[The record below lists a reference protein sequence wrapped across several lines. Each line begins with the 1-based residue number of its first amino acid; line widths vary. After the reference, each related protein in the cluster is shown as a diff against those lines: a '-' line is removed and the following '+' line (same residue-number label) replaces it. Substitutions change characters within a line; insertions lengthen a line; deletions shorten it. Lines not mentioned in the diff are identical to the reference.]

1 MSSESHAELLGSLR
15 ILAQGLPGLAEPLAP
30 AQLAAVH
37 PLWATAVAALAPWR
51 LEQGLAWVPGLP
63 PAHSQGSDVMKG
75 ADILICGP
83 CASTMDVARE
93 LVAQGRLGA
102 FGSVLAPAQTGGR
115 GQLRRTWLSAPG
127 NVLAT
132 MVLPTA
138 EGLWNDLRPLVLGHL
153 LAEALEGVCD
163 GVRVKW
169 PNDLLVNDRKIGGIL
184 VEERP
189 GCVLAGIGLNLGWSP
204 REEDLRHGHCVAAG
218 SFPLPPDVSGVLG
231 LWRMLVNRL
240 ETGYMTL
247 LETFSPSDFLT
258 IFQSRLAWMGRRVLV
273 CEGASVRY
281 EATIRGVSGKGELVL
296 DCDGKE
302 ILLLAGDVTPL

>member
-1 MSSESHAELLGSLR
+1 MPSESPTKLHGSLR
-15 ILAQGLPGLAEPLAP
+15 ILAQGLSSDLAVLAESLDPG
-30 AQLAAVH
+30 QLAAAH
-37 PLWATAVAALAPWR
+37 PFWASDVAALGPWR
-51 LEQGLAWVPGLP
+51 LEQGRAWLP
-63 PAHSQGSDVMKG
+63 DIHPVAPQG
-75 ADILICGP
+75 ADIVVCGP
-83 CASTMDVARE
+83 CSSTMDVARE
-93 LVAQGRLGA
+93 LVGCGA
-102 FGSVLAPAQTGGR
+102 LDIFGSVITPTQKVGR
-115 GQLRRTWLSAPG
+115 GQLRRAWLSAPG

-132 MVLPTA
+132 LVLPPA

-153 LAEALEGVCD
+153 LAEALEDVCG

-189 GCVLAGIGLNLGWSP
+189 GCILAGLGLNLGWAP

-218 SFPLPPDVSGVLG
+218 SFTLPPGVSGVLG

-240 ETGYMTL
+240 ETGYSAL
-247 LETFSPSDFLT
+247 LETFTPSDFLT
-258 IFQSRLAWMGRRVLV
+258 IFRSRLAWKGRRVLV

-296 DCDGKE
+296 DRDGRE
-302 ILLLAGDVTPL
+302 IQLLAGDVTPL